1 MHKHDHTVY
10 IHDMT
15 VYMHCMYILHSTHV
29 HFIYVHTQY
38 IHVMTMYM
46 HCMYVSCTWK
56 ARTNVLVTVGAVF
69 IDSLYTYI
77 PGIYMACTRSRFYEH
92 VYRAI
97 KKAQGWDSN
106 PWLSA
111 YLLADITTTLP
122 AWMQLCESC
131 VYSNLIY
138 LGVGDGRQAQDQPRP
153 PPPPSWWRRRP
164 EHLWARGAAQRM
176 RRLAGL
182 PNFGPALT
190 CRLGVDKFC
199 SSESDCRA
207 ATQAP

>member
-1 MHKHDHTVY
+1 
-10 IHDMT
+10 
-15 VYMHCMYILHSTHV
+15 
-29 HFIYVHTQY
+29 
-38 IHVMTMYM
+38 MYM
-46 HCMYVSCTWK
+46 EGEANSKQGPLGSEQMCWC
-56 ARTNVLVTVGAVF
+56 
-69 IDSLYTYI
+69 SLYRQ
-77 PGIYMACTRSRFYEH
+77 PIYLYTWNIHGMYKITILWTCISSNKKSSRVGFEPMTFSIL
-92 VYRAI
+92 A
-97 KKAQGWDSN
+97 S
-106 PWLSA
+106 WL
-111 YLLADITTTLP
+111 TTTLP

-207 ATQAP
+207 ATEAP